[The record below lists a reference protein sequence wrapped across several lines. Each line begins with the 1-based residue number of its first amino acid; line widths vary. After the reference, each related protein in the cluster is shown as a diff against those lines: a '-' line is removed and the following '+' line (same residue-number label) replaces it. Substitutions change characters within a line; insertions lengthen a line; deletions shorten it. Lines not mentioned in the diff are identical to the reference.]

1 MKYIRK
7 KSIRFSHATSR
18 RLLKT
23 IRKQLQKLD
32 LSLTI
37 KINLIFTKISLE
49 IGRRNE

>member
-18 RLLKT
+18 RLKT